1 MRRRALNLVLI
12 LLVPTLM
19 LGQDPSAKVERKN
32 MAPVSRDV
40 LRVNLPKPSE
50 ATLSNGLTVLII
62 ENPKLPLVSIQYNI
76 SGAGPL
82 YEPADMVGLANI
94 TAQLMRQGTKTRNAL
109 QIAEDL
115 AKMGAN
121 LTVASGFGSSAAT
134 VTASG
139 LSDN

>member
-1 MRRRALNLVLI
+1 MRRRALSLYLM
-12 LLVPTLM
+12 LLVPTLT

-32 MAPVSRDV
+32 LAPVSRDV
-40 LRVNLPKPSE
+40 LRVNLPKPAE

-62 ENPKLPLVSIQYNI
+62 ENPKLPLVSIQYNV

-94 TAQLMRQGTKTRNAL
+94 TAQLMRQGTKNRNAL

-115 AKMGAN
+115 GKMGGEPDRC
-121 LTVASGFGSSAAT
+121 LGIRIISGNRHGER
-134 VTASG
+134 VER
-139 LSDN
+139 